1 MSNKIY
7 HFNDLEEFFGEDDW
21 KMQIDVTDI
30 WNQYNEKKISLKD
43 FNAKYHNRLL
53 EYKKDISDM
62 GDDVWVKLTELLE
75 KMKVKKEENEL
86 ISLYDDIY
94 NWADQNDILI
104 KTK

>member
-1 MSNKIY
+1 MAKIY
-7 HFNDLEEFFGEDDW
+7 HFNELEDFYGEDEW
-21 KMQIDVTDI
+21 KLQIDVTDL
-30 WNQYNEKKISLKD
+30 WNQYNEKKIDLTN

-53 EYKKDISDM
+53 EYKKDVSEM
-62 GDDVWVKLTELLE
+62 GEDVWSNLTGLLE
-75 KMKVKKEENEL
+75 KMKVEKESEKL

>member
-1 MSNKIY
+1 MSKVY
-7 HFNDLEEFFGEDDW
+7 FFNDLEEFFGDDDW

-30 WNQYNEKKISLKD
+30 WNQYNEKKINLKD
-43 FNAKYHNRLL
+43 FNVKYHNRLL
-53 EYKKDISDM
+53 EYKKDITDI
-62 GDDVWVKLTELLE
+62 GDDVWEKLTGLLE
-75 KMKVKKEENEL
+75 KMKVKSEENEL

>member
-1 MSNKIY
+1 MSKIY

-30 WNQYNEKKISLKD
+30 WNQYNEKKINLND

-53 EYKKDISDM
+53 EYKKDITDM
-62 GDDVWVKLTELLE
+62 GDDVWEKLTKLLE
-75 KMKVKKEENEL
+75 KMNEREEEEEL

>member
-1 MSNKIY
+1 MSKIY
-7 HFNDLEEFFGEDDW
+7 HFTELEEFFGEDDW

-30 WNQYNEKKISLKD
+30 WNQYNEKKITLTD

-53 EYKKDISDM
+53 EYKKEINDM
-62 GDDVWVKLTELLE
+62 GDDVWTKLTELLL
-75 KMKVKKEENEL
+75 KMKEKSEEKEL

>member
-1 MSNKIY
+1 MNKVY
-7 HFNDLEEFFGEDDW
+7 YFNELEEFYGEDEW
-21 KMQIDVTDI
+21 KLQIDVTDL
-30 WNQYNEKKISLKD
+30 WNQYNEKKIDLIN

-53 EYKKDISDM
+53 EYKKDVSEM
-62 GDDVWVKLTELLE
+62 GEDVWTKLSGLLE
-75 KMKVKKEENEL
+75 KMKDKSEEDEL

>member
-30 WNQYNEKKISLKD
+30 WNQYNEKKIDLKN

-62 GDDVWVKLTELLE
+62 GEDVWTKLTELLE